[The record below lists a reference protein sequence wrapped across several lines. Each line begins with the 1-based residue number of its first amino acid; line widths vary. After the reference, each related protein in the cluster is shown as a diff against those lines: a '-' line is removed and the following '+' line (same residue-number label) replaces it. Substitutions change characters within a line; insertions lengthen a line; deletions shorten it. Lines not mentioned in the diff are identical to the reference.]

1 MFPLF
6 FENYMYFYLKIA
18 GTRGVTPNRRIAAV
32 TQYNEEKQVRLLMR

>member
-6 FENYMYFYLKIA
+6 FENFVYLYLKIA

-32 TQYNEEKQVRLLMR
+32 TQYNDENQVRLLMR